1 MADESTY
8 QGHPWEPGDKDGGI
22 AMFRVSKFSS
32 SSFKEN
38 IPAPFQNQIT
48 VKTINNQT
56 YL

>member
-22 AMFRVSKFSS
+22 TMFRFSKFE
-32 SSFKEN
+32 EN